1 MHLQV
6 MPLGKTITIADDVY
20 YELVRMKGNKS
31 FSELLRELIGK
42 KKKGNL
48 GVLMIA
54 FGTMTEEEAK
64 EFEKEM
70 KEVEEWL
77 NSWTPAW

>member
-1 MHLQV
+1 M
-6 MPLGKTITIADDVY
+6 GKTITIADDVY